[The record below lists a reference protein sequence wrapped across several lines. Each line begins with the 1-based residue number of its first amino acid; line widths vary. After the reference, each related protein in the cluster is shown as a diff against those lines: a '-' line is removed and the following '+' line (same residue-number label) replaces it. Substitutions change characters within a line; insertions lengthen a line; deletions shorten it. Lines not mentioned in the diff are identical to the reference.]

1 MCAQNSLNINIS
13 QQLFVSDHLQQAI
26 KLLQLSSIELDAV
39 VKLELQKNPLLLSS
53 DEDEDEDHKKHELY
67 YNKISK
73 QYGEHDNFADNIS
86 NKTLRE
92 HILEQINLDIDD
104 PQDRMIAIN
113 IADLLSDAG
122 YIDEHDLTQLAIRIK
137 TPLASLHKILKIM
150 QKFDPSGIFARN
162 LAECLILQLEDL
174 GKINPQY
181 LLLINLNL
189 M

>member
-1 MCAQNSLNINIS
+1 
-13 QQLFVSDHLQQAI
+13 
-26 KLLQLSSIELDAV
+26 
-39 VKLELQKNPLLLSS
+39 
-53 DEDEDEDHKKHELY
+53 
-67 YNKISK
+67 
-73 QYGEHDNFADNIS
+73 
-86 NKTLRE
+86 
-92 HILEQINLDIDD
+92 
-104 PQDRMIAIN
+104 MIAIN